1 MRVVAVAN
9 QKGGCGKTTSAV
21 NLAGCLAFLGKRIL
35 LVDLD
40 SQGHAGLGLG
50 ITPEAL
56 DYTLYDAL
64 SPTVDPRPSLPEI
77 VVKLT
82 QNLHLLPS
90 DVTLA
95 ALEQELAGLSG
106 RETRLSDAF
115 EEIGEA
121 YDYVFLDCAPG
132 LGILMFNALYLADEV
147 LIPVEPSLFSLHGL
161 GCFLETIRVAEESFA
176 KDFLIHALITNF
188 DARTR
193 SSRHFLSELR
203 EFLSGTALSSTVR
216 RNVRL
221 NEAATAGKPISEFDK
236 NSTGFH
242 DYMATAAELIE
253 RTAERMPMA
262 SESWAMGTATPLDS
276 AGVHS
281 TVELAGE
288 PPGERP
294 GEEEP
299 ALAAATAATEQT
311 DTTWEDSGEAIT
323 KQDVL
328 ETEISAPLP
337 PEPPPQEEREPET
350 VPAPILTPP
359 VEAPEVEEPALA
371 VTPSATAADA
381 SNKAPSRHHLHE
393 LMQSEGAAKVEE
405 VSFVM
410 PSRRKV
416 ERPDVPSPL
425 VGAKFESGRAGS
437 SSEPIELQLKGP
449 VQLEGGTLFM
459 VAAEVGDTVELAG
472 EFNAWQPEL
481 LRPVKNREGL
491 WRTIKQL
498 KTGEYRYKFI
508 VNGEWLNDPHNEV
521 TRPNPFG
528 GTDSVIQIS
537 R

>member
-50 ITPEAL
+50 ITPEVL

-82 QNLHLLPS
+82 QNLHILPA

-106 RETRLSDAF
+106 REARLSDAF

-161 GCFLETIRVAEESFA
+161 GCFLETIRVAEESFG
-176 KDFLIHALITNF
+176 KEFLIHALITNF

-203 EFLSGTALSSTVR
+203 EFLAGTALTSTVR

-236 NSTGFH
+236 NSHGFH

-253 RTAERMPMA
+253 RNSARMPMA
-262 SESWAMGTATPLDS
+262 SESWAMGTTAPFDS
-276 AGVHS
+276 TGIHS
-281 TVELAGE
+281 TVDVSLALE
-288 PPGERP
+288 ST
-294 GEEEP
+294 
-299 ALAAATAATEQT
+299 LAAAAAASSAEQAEQSE
-311 DTTWEDSGEAIT
+311 TTWEDSGEAIT

-328 ETEISAPLP
+328 ETEISAPVSLDA
-337 PEPPPQEEREPET
+337 ESKKET
-350 VPAPILTPP
+350 SQAPSQTPLLTTPP
-359 VEAPEVEEPALA
+359 TPDETKREKPAFR
-371 VTPSATAADA
+371 ATAEVKSD
-381 SNKAPSRHHLHE
+381 RHLQAI
-393 LMQSEGAAKVEE
+393 MQSEGAAKVEE

-410 PSRRKV
+410 PSKRRA
-416 ERPDVPSPL
+416 ERPDAPSPL
-425 VGAKFESGRAGS
+425 LGAKIESGRAGS
-437 SSEPIELQLKGP
+437 SSEPVELQLKGP

-459 VAAEVGDTVELAG
+459 VAADIGDTVELAG

-498 KTGEYRYKFI
+498 KSGEYRYKFI